1 MSESQG
7 SSGAPSPGGPDHTE
21 RVAAGERQEFKEDHT
36 ASGMCGV
43 TLNLSTEGAAIA
55 SVMEKKPGVKVTR
68 YPAMIR
74 VDAPGKIE
82 FIMEEIAD
90 ALGEEDYDTYD
101 FEVETSTHY
110 GRMVRLDDRI
120 LLFADPMEAMEYLS

>member
-7 SSGAPSPGGPDHTE
+7 SAGAPTPGGPDHKE
-21 RVAAGERQEFKEDHT
+21 QIAAGQGQEFKEDHT

-55 SVMEKKPGVKVTR
+55 SVMEKKPGVKVTK

-74 VDAPGKIE
+74 IDAPGKIE
-82 FIMEEIAD
+82 FVMEEIAD

>member
-7 SSGAPSPGGPDHTE
+7 SSGAPTPGGPDHTE
-21 RVAAGERQEFKEDHT
+21 QIAAGERQEFKEDHT